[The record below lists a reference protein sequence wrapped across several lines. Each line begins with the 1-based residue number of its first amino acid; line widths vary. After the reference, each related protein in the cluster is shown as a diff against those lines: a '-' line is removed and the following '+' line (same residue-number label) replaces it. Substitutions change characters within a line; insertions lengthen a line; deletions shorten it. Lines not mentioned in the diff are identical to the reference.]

1 MSEPLALVADP
12 EPASMV
18 AAVTADAGARL
29 AFETA
34 LLAGRLA
41 AFLRRA
47 LPAEEGSLAAG
58 VAFLERAYRAA
69 AGDRPVAS
77 WPGGPLDRRPPGA
90 DHPLD
95 RLAELFALSPF
106 EVDLILLAGLG
117 EEHEGFADLLRTL
130 HPQGRPFATV
140 GLAAQLFAPGAA
152 ERRALRRT
160 VESGPARRAGIFD
173 LDGDG
178 PLFGRSVVLAE
189 ALWSALLGI
198 DAWPARLAPEP
209 PPALALWGLESWLAT
224 PAAQCAARTL
234 ASGWEAT
241 VLVTAEDPETA
252 CERAAVLA
260 AAAGVETIRL
270 RVPAGAAGTAGE
282 PAAESIRLAG
292 LHAIARGAVPL
303 FRAAA
308 AEGGGPAVL
317 PRLDGHPGP
326 VLIAAPAGA
335 AQLRGHRPLVAV
347 PCDRLTPT
355 DLGRM
360 WAEAVPDLVPE
371 APLLAARYPLE
382 PAGARDAAA
391 DLGLMARLSGRPPG
405 LEDVA
410 AAVRARAGAVVGG
423 AVQLVRPT
431 ARWDQLVLPAAKLAQ
446 LREAVDRLLH
456 QRRVLDDWRF
466 LAGRPG
472 ARGVRALLA
481 GPPGTGKSFSAEV
494 LAGALG
500 VDLLVVDLSRV
511 VSKWIGETEK
521 NLSEVFASAEKA
533 RAVLLFDEADAL
545 FGKRTEVSDAHD
557 RYANL
562 ETAYL
567 LSRLERFEGLALLAT
582 NLRQNI
588 DPAFTRRL
596 EFVLDF
602 DEPGREE
609 RLALWRCHL
618 PAAAPVA
625 PDVSLPEIAG
635 AYPLVGGLIKNAAV
649 AAAFL
654 AAAAGRPIDRSHLLH
669 AIQREYQKAGKAFPG
684 PPHGAAAAI
693 TH

>member
-1 MSEPLALVADP
+1 MSEPLVLLADP
-12 EPASMV
+12 EPAV
-18 AAVTADAGARL
+18 AAVPAVTADAGARL

-34 LLAGRLA
+34 VIAGRLA
-41 AFLRRA
+41 MFLRRVMPVEESA
-47 LPAEEGSLAAG
+47 LETG
-58 VAFLERAYRAA
+58 VAFLERAYHAA
-69 AGDRPVAS
+69 AGDRPAES
-77 WPGGPLDRRPPGA
+77 WPGGPLDRRPAGP

-95 RLAELFALSPF
+95 RLAERFALSPF
-106 EVDLILLAGLG
+106 EVDLVLLAGLG

-140 GLAAQLFAPGAA
+140 GLAAQLLAPGAG
-152 ERRALRRT
+152 ERRALRRA

-189 ALWSALLGI
+189 ALWSALARI

-209 PPALALWGLESWLAT
+209 PPALAPWGLEGWLAT
-224 PAAQCAARTL
+224 PAAQRAARTL
-234 ASGWEAT
+234 ASGREAT
-241 VLVTAEDPETA
+241 VLVTADDPEIA

-260 AAAGVETIRL
+260 AAAGVEAIRL
-270 RVPAGAAGTAGE
+270 RVSAGAAGE
-282 PAAESIRLAG
+282 PVPEIVRLAG
-292 LHAIARGAVPL
+292 LHAIVRGTVPL
-303 FRAAA
+303 FCVAA
-308 AEGGGPAVL
+308 AEGGGPAAL
-317 PRLDGHPGP
+317 PCFDGHPGP

-347 PCDRLTPT
+347 PCGRLTPT

-360 WAEAVPDLVPE
+360 WAAALPELAVE

-382 PAGARDAAA
+382 PAGAREVAA
-391 DLGLMARLSGRPPG
+391 DLGLGARLSGRPPD
-405 LEDVA
+405 LDDVA
-410 AAVRARAGAVVGG
+410 AAVRARSAAVVGG

-431 ARWDQLVLPAAKLAQ
+431 AGWDQLVLPPAKLAQ
-446 LREAVDRLLH
+446 LRETVDRLLH

-521 NLSEVFASAEKA
+521 NLAEVFASAEKA

-567 LSRLERFEGLALLAT
+567 LSRLERFEGLALLST

-596 EFVLDF
+596 EFVIDF
-602 DEPGREE
+602 DEPGRQE

-618 PAAAPVA
+618 PTGAPVA

-635 AYPLVGGLIKNAAV
+635 AYAMVGGLIKNAAV

-654 AAAAGRPIDRSHLLH
+654 AAADGRAIGRDHLIH

-684 PPHGAAAAI
+684 LPHGAAAAI
-693 TH
+693 AH